1 MDCTSGFRSSLPQV
15 PRHAHCSA
23 RYLALH
29 AEANAILY
37 AAKNKVDLEGCT
49 LYVTLSPCLACARI
63 IYSVGIKHVYFLNS
77 YAAYK
82 GIEVDEG
89 VEFLRKF
96 GVCVEH
102 MESSTDISLQSH

>member
-1 MDCTSGFRSSLPQV
+1 M
-15 PRHAHCSA
+15 
-23 RYLALH
+23 H

-89 VEFLRKF
+89 VEFLCKF